1 MIVKSALVWNGKE
14 FSRRDIFIENG
25 VFSEKSKGP
34 VLDARGYF
42 LVPGFVDSHA
52 HVVGTGFSMFS
63 VSFSTWDEFFKKDL
77 KGNPIVGR
85 GWSEEPDESV
95 LRRLDGIEK
104 PVFLIRRCGHKALL
118 NKKAME
124 VLNVKERYLVENLEV
139 IYEHV
144 FKKNISK
151 FYRSGEEEFLK
162 HGVTFVQSDDLY
174 GVSTE
179 ELLEVL
185 KNSRI
190 RLFEKLKARELKPEL
205 FGDLNSKVHVR
216 GVKVFMDGSLGARTA
231 LISGEYDDGTHGVQL
246 LTKEKL
252 EELARF
258 CDRYGLVLNVHS
270 IGDEAVSLVLDVL
283 ERHPGHRIVHAQFV
297 KEEDLKRARNTSF
310 SVQPH
315 FYFEDQPLLKN
326 MKVNALLYPF
336 RKMFEM
342 GISISFSS
350 DSPVS
355 PCDPKYIA
363 EHALKMGFSREETF
377 HLLTEAGAKQV
388 GIKTGRIEKGFRAD
402 FCLYERNPL
411 LFEDDP
417 VAVFVE
423 GWKVYG

>member
-1 MIVKSALVWNGKE
+1 MIIKGALVWNGRK
-14 FSRRDIFIENG
+14 FVQKDLFVENG
-25 VFSEKSKGP
+25 EFVEKSAGP

-52 HVVGTGFSMFS
+52 HVVGTGFARFS
-63 VSFSTWDEFFKKDL
+63 VSFSTWDEFFKKNL
-77 KGNPIVGR
+77 KGDLIVGR
-85 GWSEEPDESV
+85 GWFEEPDEAV
-95 LRRLDGIEK
+95 FQRLDRIEK

-124 VLNVKERYLVENLEV
+124 VLNVKERYLLENLEA

-174 GVSTE
+174 GVSVE
-179 ELLEVL
+179 ELLGVL
-185 KNSRI
+185 KNSRV
-190 RLFEKLKARELKPEL
+190 RLFEKLKPKGLKPEF
-205 FGDLNSKVHVR
+205 FGDLNSKVHVK

-231 LISGEYDDGTHGVQL
+231 LISGKYDDGTHGVQL

-258 CDRYGLVLNVHS
+258 CDRHGLVLNIHA
-270 IGDEAVSLVLDVL
+270 IGDEAVSLALDVL
-283 ERHPGHRIVHAQFV
+283 ERYPGHRIVHAQFV
-297 KEEDLKRARNTSF
+297 KEEDLKRAKNTSF

-326 MKVNALLYPF
+326 VKVNALLYPF

-363 EHALKMGFSREETF
+363 EHALKMGFSRKETF
-377 HLLTEAGAKQV
+377 YLLTEAGAKQV

-402 FCLYERNPL
+402 FCLYERDPL

>member
-1 MIVKSALVWNGKE
+1 M
-14 FSRRDIFIENG
+14 
-25 VFSEKSKGP
+25 
-34 VLDARGYF
+34 
-42 LVPGFVDSHA
+42 
-52 HVVGTGFSMFS
+52 
-63 VSFSTWDEFFKKDL
+63 
-77 KGNPIVGR
+77 
-85 GWSEEPDESV
+85 
-95 LRRLDGIEK
+95 EK
-104 PVFLIRRCGHKALL
+104 PVFLIRRCGHKALI

-124 VLNVKERYLVENLEV
+124 VLNVKERYLVENLEK
-139 IYEHV
+139 IYKYV

-151 FYRSGEEEFLK
+151 FYKAGEEEFLK

-174 GVSTE
+174 GVGVE

-185 KNSRI
+185 KGSRI
-190 RLFEKLKARELKPEL
+190 RLLEKLKPKDLKPEF
-205 FGDLNSKVHVR
+205 FGDLNSKVHVK

-231 LISGEYDDGTHGVQL
+231 LISGEYDDGTQGISL
-246 LTKEKL
+246 LTQEKL
-252 EELARF
+252 EELAEF
-258 CDRYGLVLNVHS
+258 CDRYALVLNVHA
-270 IGDEAVSLVLDVL
+270 IGDEAVNLALDVL

-297 KEEDLKRARNTSF
+297 KEEDLKRARNIFF

-315 FYFEDQPLLKN
+315 FYFEDQPLLKSVT
-326 MKVNALLYPF
+326 VNALLYPF

-377 HLLTEAGAKQV
+377 YLLTEAGAKQV
-388 GIKTGRIEKGFRAD
+388 GIKAGKIEKGFKAD

-423 GWKVYG
+423 GEEVYV